1 MKQRIAHPVGL
12 PSPSAYAHIVN
23 ATGGGASMCMPS
35 RSMGSVRR
43 RTRGGG
49 ELSVHPWPQ
58 WFQDSLTRRSGCV

>member
-49 ELSVHPWPQ
+49 ELHRCTLGRNG
-58 WFQDSLTRRSGCV
+58 FRIA